1 MIREQGLVLEIAA
14 GERGRFERRPEFVVL
29 IDPVVAGPRQ
39 AAQHPSILRHG
50 RFAMD
55 ELLKIVFSALGM
67 ESPDFSTDL
76 LTTGG
81 DETLK
86 LYINL
91 KASVDLA
98 KLISSDLDLITQ
110 SVIADIHVG
119 FMVVETNTGVI
130 HNRQDI
136 LK

>member
-1 MIREQGLVLEIAA
+1 
-14 GERGRFERRPEFVVL
+14 
-29 IDPVVAGPRQ
+29 
-39 AAQHPSILRHG
+39 
-50 RFAMD
+50 MD

-98 KLISSDLDLITQ
+98 KLISSDLDLITCRNCEL
-110 SVIADIHVG
+110 HVG
-119 FMVVETNTGVI
+119 FMIIETNNGVI

-136 LK
+136 PKDIS